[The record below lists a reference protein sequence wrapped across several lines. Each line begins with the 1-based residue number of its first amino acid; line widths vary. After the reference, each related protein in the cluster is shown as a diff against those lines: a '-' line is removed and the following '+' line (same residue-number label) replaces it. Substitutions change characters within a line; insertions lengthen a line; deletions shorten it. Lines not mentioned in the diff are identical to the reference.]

1 MRVLIVDDERIARN
15 RLRALLEPEPGVE
28 IAGECSNGRDAM
40 DALEREDIDVVF
52 IDIQMPGADGINI
65 VRSLPP
71 ERAPLVVFVTAY
83 DKYALEAFE
92 LRAFDYLLKP
102 FDAERFQRTLSN
114 LRAELSRGVKGE
126 DPLRKLSTL
135 IETIG
140 ESRPKLERIA
150 VRNKGHVTFLR
161 AETVDW
167 IEAADNYVCLHC
179 GPTTHIMRETMSA
192 LESRLDPNRFV
203 RIHRSTIVNADR
215 IRELQPWFRGD
226 YRVILQDGT
235 ALTLSR
241 SYRQAVEERLLG
253 AKPVEPFE

>member
-15 RLRALLEPEPGVE
+15 RLRALLEMEPGVE
-28 IAGECSNGRDAM
+28 IAGECSNGRDAI
-40 DALEREDIDVVF
+40 DALEREQIDVVF
-52 IDIQMPGADGINI
+52 IDIQMPGADGIRVI
-65 VRSLPP
+65 RSLPP
-71 ERAPLVVFVTAY
+71 ERIPLVVFVTAY

-102 FDAERFQRTLSN
+102 FDNDRFQRTVAN
-114 LRAELSRGVKGE
+114 LRTELSRSRPSE
-126 DPLRKLSTL
+126 LQKLSTL
-135 IETIG
+135 IETL
-140 ESRPKLERIA
+140 EPRPKQERIA
-150 VRNKGHVTFLR
+150 IRNKGHVTFLR
-161 AETVDW
+161 TETVDW

-179 GPTTHIMRETMSA
+179 GAITHVMRETMNA
-192 LESRLDPNRFV
+192 LESKLDPGRFV

-253 AKPVEPFE
+253 AKPEVE